1 MCVKLARIQFNNT
14 VNKYN
19 AEALKHNAIW
29 KFVLSHFIDILF
41 VTTLF
46 FINPYTVE
54 QLPFQTKVPKNTFFV
69 LWIDPSSN
77 SLKRS
82 VTKSLKKSKEI
93 CQCDEHIEIYVTS
106 QHFLLRK
113 YIVLLFKTFIKH
125 FPFLIAVFYVFL
137 HEQQPIKR
145 TCSNSFL
152 EHAY

>member
-1 MCVKLARIQFNNT
+1 
-14 VNKYN
+14 
-19 AEALKHNAIW
+19 
-29 KFVLSHFIDILF
+29 VLSHFIDILF

-69 LWIDPSSN
+69 LWIDPAATALRDPSQKVS
-77 SLKRS
+77 
-82 VTKSLKKSKEI
+82 KKSKEI

-125 FPFLIAVFYVFL
+125 FPFLIAVFYGFL
-137 HEQQPIKR
+137 HEQRPIKR
-145 TCSNSFL
+145 TRSNSFL